1 MKIGIIGAGNIGG
14 TLARRLVE
22 EGHSVAIANSRG
34 PETLTELAAESGA
47 EPVTA
52 EHAARGR
59 ELVVVTIPMKNVPS
73 LPDDLFDGVDQSVVV
88 VDTCNY
94 YPRERDG
101 RIASIEEGMTE
112 SRWVSEQIGRPV
124 VKAFNNIHSDH
135 LLENGKPSGTPEC
148 IALPVAGDDEADK
161 AVVMELVDQLGFDP
175 VDDGGLDD
183 SWRQQPGTPCY
194 GADLDAASLK
204 TTLAETPASRPADF
218 TA

>member
-14 TLARRLVE
+14 TLARRLTE
-22 EGHSVAIANSRG
+22 ESHTVAIANSRG
-34 PETLTELAAESGA
+34 PETLTELAEESGA

-52 EHAARGR
+52 EEAARGR
-59 ELVVVTIPMKNVPS
+59 DLVVVTIPMNKVPD
-73 LPDDLFDGVDQSVVV
+73 LFDDLFSGVDESVVV

-101 RIASIEEGMTE
+101 RIEAIEEGTTE

-135 LLENGKPSGTPEC
+135 LLEHGKPSGSTGR
-148 IALPVAGDDEADK
+148 IALPVAGDDESAK
-161 AVVMELVDQLGFDP
+161 VVVMELVDQLGFDP

-183 SWRQQPGTPCY
+183 SWRQQPGTPSY
-194 GADLDAASLK
+194 GADLDAGTLK
-204 TTLAETPASRPADF
+204 NTLAETPATRPLEF